1 MKKCKAICIYHENT
15 IDNLSI
21 QTKNSI
27 INLTPAVNARKFD
40 TFTRLYQCILK
51 TLKANNYYCDSCD
64 AAGQKWYDIAFI
76 EYNDPSTIKQCGI
89 AI

>member
-1 MKKCKAICIYHENT
+1 MKKCKVICIYHDNT

-27 INLTPAVNARKFD
+27 INLTPAIAARKFD

-51 TLKANNYYCDSCD
+51 TLKANEYYCDVYEQFN
-64 AAGQKWYDIAFI
+64 QKWYDIAFI
-76 EYNDPSTIKQCGI
+76 NYNNPSAINRHGITI
-89 AI
+89 